1 MQECLTQC
9 SIRLDVAAPHERPE
23 AARRFVED
31 QSYNEKG
38 GEQMRE
44 AYHDLFGE
52 KIGPCVPI
60 VGLDSSP
67 TFSDIDSNGDGDITS
82 DEAIAYGNKMCVPDE
97 MTQQIFTAA
106 DVSPQDGRVTQIEF
120 NASGEDTLVE
130 KAIDKG
136 ADLPSEGDN
145 EYNEVVLP
153 DFESWDRDKDGF
165 LTEPEAFNAFMWEL
179 KRRNVAHHDTVTSG
193 TGIRFEQE
201 EMWHGLFDTLFPDMD
216 VNGDRKISRREF
228 YGPAIGADFGDEL
241 LESAL
246 ADEDA
251 PDPDGERHK
260 SVTAPP
266 YELTSPHAI
275 KPVVATMLRS
285 SQRSTSDE
293 VHLSAARDRASL
305 QELKGAMRGL
315 ARQDDSVA
323 FSKSA
328 MARVVDKAIH
338 LQKGAAMHKNQYRF
352 THSKAI

>member
-9 SIRLDVAAPHERPE
+9 SIRMDVAPPHEREE
-23 AARRFVED
+23 ALRRFVED
-31 QSYNEKG
+31 LSYNEKG

-44 AYHDLFGE
+44 AYHELFGE
-52 KIGPCVPI
+52 KVKKCVPI
-60 VGLDSSP
+60 VSLDSSP
-67 TFSDIDSNGDGDITS
+67 SFTDIDSNGDGHITS

-97 MTQQIFTAA
+97 MTRQIFTAA
-106 DVSPQDGRVTQIEF
+106 DVSPQDGKMTQIEF
-120 NASGEDTLVE
+120 NAAGEDTLVE

-136 ADLPSEGDN
+136 ADQPSEGDN
-145 EYNEVVLP
+145 EYHEVVLP

-179 KRRNVAHHDTVTSG
+179 KRRNVAHHNTVTSG
-193 TGIRFEQE
+193 SGIRFKQEQ
-201 EMWHGLFDTLFPDMD
+201 MWHGLFDTLFPEMD

-266 YELTSPHAI
+266 AELTSPHAI

-285 SQRSTSDE
+285 NQRPTSDA
-293 VHLSAARDRASL
+293 VHLSAVRDRASL

-315 ARQDDSVA
+315 ARQEDSVA
-323 FSKSA
+323 LSKTPL
-328 MARVVDKAIH
+328 ARVVDKAIR
-338 LQKGAAMHKNQYRF
+338 LREGAAAHKNQYRF